1 LVRKHTG
8 SFDFRLRRKTDS
20 GLFGGLIF
28 VYNQYTISSMGNGVE
43 SRVAEK
49 CTAAEQ
55 VYRALKRDIITLQ
68 HRPGASLTE
77 KQLATLYGTSRVPV
91 REACGRLDQEG
102 LLIGRAYRGYSVNQ
116 ISLKEIGDCFDLR
129 LGLETRALE
138 LAALRATAG
147 DLDRLRRLAATEYT
161 YHDRDSYLE
170 FLDRNLDFHIQL
182 ASLSRNDRLVSVL
195 RDLLGNMQRFFFL
208 GLDLGDFASEMR
220 SEHEELV
227 ALLTLD
233 SPAKG
238 IACLSRQILSSR
250 DRILRAVIEDRIDIP
265 LE

>member
-1 LVRKHTG
+1 
-8 SFDFRLRRKTDS
+8 
-20 GLFGGLIF
+20 
-28 VYNQYTISSMGNGVE
+28 MGYGVE
-43 SRVAEK
+43 IRTAAK
-49 CTAAEQ
+49 RTAAEQ
-55 VYRALKRDIITLQ
+55 VYHALKRDIITLQ
-68 HRPGASLTE
+68 HRPGMSLTE
-77 KQLATLYGTSRVPV
+77 QQLATLYGTSRVPV

-102 LLIGRAYRGYSVNQ
+102 LLTGRPYRGYSVNQ

-147 DLDRLRRLAATEYT
+147 DLDSLRRLAATEYT

-182 ASLSRNDRLVSVL
+182 VSLSRNDRLVSVL
-195 RDLLGNMQRFFFL
+195 RDLLGSMQRFFFL

-227 ALLTLD
+227 ALLTGGSSD
-233 SPAKG
+233 KA
-238 IACLSRQILSSR
+238 IACLSRQIMASR
-250 DRILRAVIEDRIDIP
+250 DRILRAVIEERIDLP

>member
-1 LVRKHTG
+1 
-8 SFDFRLRRKTDS
+8 
-20 GLFGGLIF
+20 
-28 VYNQYTISSMGNGVE
+28 MGYGVE
-43 SRVAEK
+43 IRTAAK
-49 CTAAEQ
+49 RTAAEQ
-55 VYRALKRDIITLQ
+55 VYHALKRDIITLQ
-68 HRPGASLTE
+68 HRPGMSLTE
-77 KQLATLYGTSRVPV
+77 QQLATLYGTSRVPV

-102 LLIGRAYRGYSVNQ
+102 LLTGRPYRGYSVNQ

-161 YHDRDSYLE
+161 YHDRDTYLE

-182 ASLSRNDRLVSVL
+182 VSLSRNDRLVSVL
-195 RDLLGNMQRFFFL
+195 RDLLGSMQRFFFL

-227 ALLTLD
+227 ALLAGGSSD
-233 SPAKG
+233 KA
-238 IACLSRQILSSR
+238 IACLSRQIMASR
-250 DRILRAVIEDRIDIP
+250 DRILRAVIEERIDLP